1 MKRHTAP
8 TLTCITAMTLFV
20 ALALP
25 VQSAAQEQQQEHKKE
40 QPHRYR
46 VTDLGTLGGTFSL
59 AGGLNNRGDVEGFS
73 TLSGDTTI
81 HAFLWR
87 KGHMTDLGTLG
98 GPNSTASWR
107 LNERSK
113 VGGAAETSTPDP
125 LGEDFCGFGTHLI
138 CLPTVWRKGVPA
150 PLPTLGGSNG
160 FAAGVNNRGQ
170 VVGYAENST
179 PDPTCEAPQV
189 LQFKP
194 VAWEKGQVQE
204 LPTLFGDSAGFAAM
218 INDRGQAVGV
228 SGSCTRS
235 IHAVLWQ
242 NGTVT
247 DLGSL
252 GGTENFAS
260 DMNNQ
265 GQVTGLSN
273 LPGDA
278 AFHAFLWENGVMTD
292 LGTLPEDVSSSGD
305 GINRKGQ
312 VVGGSFDA
320 DGNGR
325 ASLWQNGVIADLNTL
340 IPADSPLF
348 LIEATGTINSRGQ
361 IAGFALQK
369 STGEIHAFLAT
380 PREEEEEEDGAQSAT
395 PAVLSVTSQ
404 SSKVVLPENVRKM
417 LKQRLT
423 SAPRAARLM
432 KQ

>member
-1 MKRHTAP
+1 
-8 TLTCITAMTLFV
+8 
-20 ALALP
+20 
-25 VQSAAQEQQQEHKKE
+25 
-40 QPHRYR
+40 
-46 VTDLGTLGGTFSL
+46 
-59 AGGLNNRGDVEGFS
+59 
-73 TLSGDTTI
+73 
-81 HAFLWR
+81 
-87 KGHMTDLGTLG
+87 
-98 GPNSTASWR
+98 
-107 LNERSK
+107 
-113 VGGAAETSTPDP
+113 
-125 LGEDFCGFGTHLI
+125 
-138 CLPTVWRKGVPA
+138 
-150 PLPTLGGSNG
+150 
-160 FAAGVNNRGQ
+160 
-170 VVGYAENST
+170 
-179 PDPTCEAPQV
+179 
-189 LQFKP
+189 
-194 VAWEKGQVQE
+194 
-204 LPTLFGDSAGFAAM
+204 
-218 INDRGQAVGV
+218 
-228 SGSCTRS
+228 
-235 IHAVLWQ
+235 VLWQ

-292 LGTLPEDVSSSGD
+292 LGTLPGDVSSSGD

-380 PREEEEEEDGAQSAT
+380 PREEEEEEDSAQSAT
-395 PAVLSVTSQ
+395 AAALSVTSQ

-423 SAPRAARLM
+423 SGPRAPRLM